1 MTYLMGTAW
10 LLLPVFWNKQ
20 VSEKLCQGRFM
31 SSISIKRWSRLEQQ
45 IDSSILSY
53 ITGKLL
59 DVDTIAP
66 ISSSMIPVIWASR
79 YIPQYDKWHIAGWA
93 QIQCKAPW
101 HSVPVYWM
109 SVITVM
115 AHGSL
120 LFFFSL
126 TGHRVNGAYT
136 FTYQHRIMGKNCTL
150 GCFEHIWFSLSAQ
163 GVRSHA
169 M

>member
-1 MTYLMGTAW
+1 M
-10 LLLPVFWNKQ
+10 LLLHTQRKFQSIDWEWHTSWALPDFSCLFFWNKQ

-93 QIQCKAPW
+93 QIQFKAPW

-115 AHGSL
+115 AHGSM
-120 LFFFSL
+120 LFFFLSQGTVWMEL
-126 TGHRVNGAYT
+126 T
-136 FTYQHRIMGKNCTL
+136 L
-150 GCFEHIWFSLSAQ
+150 SHISTE
-163 GVRSHA
+163 
-169 M
+169 